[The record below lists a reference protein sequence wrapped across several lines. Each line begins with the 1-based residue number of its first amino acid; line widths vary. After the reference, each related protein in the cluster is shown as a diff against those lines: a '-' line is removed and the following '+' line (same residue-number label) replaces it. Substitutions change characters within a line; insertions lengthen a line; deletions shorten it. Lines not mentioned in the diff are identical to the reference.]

1 MLYIILGTVE
11 GSKIHIENI
20 SVIQS
25 TSATITYKLI
35 TQTGIEPLTHV
46 LEGQAYTNWVNDNTT
61 LFNLLCVK
69 HGLQYVPYVE
79 PEFFQEV
86 MVWRDEVTGAMMQEM
101 ITYPNPNYIPT

>member
-20 SVIQS
+20 SINPS
-25 TSATITYKLI
+25 TSAIITYKLI
-35 TQTGIEPLTHV
+35 TQSGIEPFTHT
-46 LEGQAYTNWVNDNTT
+46 LEGEAYTNWGNNNTT

-79 PEFFQEV
+79 PELFNEV
-86 MVWRDEVTGAMMQEM
+86 MVSKNEVTGEMMYET
-101 ITYPNPNYIPT
+101 ITYPNPDYIPT